1 MKKPN
6 IAKWLD
12 GFPLAGKG
20 IQSAIGNELL
30 KTQYLMNNTIL
41 KKNGLWWR
49 I

>member
-20 IQSAIGNELL
+20 ILL
-30 KTQYLMNNTIL
+30 ATREKRFVIAAVIAFLFFGKQ
-41 KKNGLWWR
+41 GV
-49 I
+49 